1 MAPHYKQVPPTLSC
15 LGQSPCQNAPNYLH
29 AFTWATARGECTAEL
44 TAPCK
49 KQSSSPASEMSTS
62 PPLASPP
69 ISTAT
74 PHRPSADGL
83 TKLYWRLESIKD
95 DFFFNLPPHT
105 FWNFKQ
111 SVFRSL
117 FSSQRPI
124 SYRQF
129 QRRALS
135 GVLLQAD
142 EFVLLFLKLTL

>member
-95 DFFFNLPPHT
+95 DFFLICHLTLFEILN
-105 FWNFKQ
+105 
-111 SVFRSL
+111 SL
-117 FSSQRPI
+117 FFAHFFRHRDPSPVGNSRDVHCQECCCKQT
-124 SYRQF
+124 S
-129 QRRALS
+129 
-135 GVLLQAD
+135 
-142 EFVLLFLKLTL
+142 LFFCF